1 MPDIPGFGGMSMN
14 PMGPK
19 SSSTPKKK
27 LPLGQQVWNK
37 LDKIFEGQTDAT
49 WTLWKKLNGHYNPK
63 ATNLSQD
70 QLLLCHIDGGGP
82 GCPKLQLVMLI

>member
-1 MPDIPGFGGMSMN
+1 MPDIPGFGGGSMN
-14 PMGPK
+14 PMAPK
-19 SSSTPKKK
+19 ATPQST
-27 LPLGQQVWNK
+27 LPLEEQVWNK

-49 WTLWKKLNGHYNPK
+49 WTLWKKLNDHYNPK
-63 ATNLSQD
+63 AMHLSQD